1 MLGEFPWIVRLGR
14 RPKRFKRNIFFD
26 CAGTLINRYYVITAG
41 HCEKTNK
48 IARLGENIDN
58 SPVDCDVSGCAPEVQ
73 DIPIERYIDFGFN
86 PQNHRRDIRLV
97 LLSSP
102 ATLNDYVVPACLP
115 GGSLL
120 GANFLGQMVRIAGW
134 GYSNFRTRYLPDRL
148 QYIKAPILERRACN
162 DLYVNKLDE
171 SQLCVGYESGMR
183 KDSCAGDS
191 GGPLTK
197 SLKING
203 KRQHYLLGIVSF
215 GMTYCG
221 EGPAA
226 YTNVSYFMK
235 EILDKIE
242 RR

>member
-14 RPKRFKRNIFFD
+14 RPFKFKKTIFFD
-26 CAGTLINRYYVITAG
+26 CAGTLVNRYYVVTAG
-41 HCEKTNK
+41 HCEEGNK
-48 IARLGENIDN
+48 IARIGENYDN
-58 SPVDCDVSGCAPEVQ
+58 VPVDCYESECAPEIQ
-73 DIPIERYIDFGFN
+73 DIPVERYIEFGFN
-86 PQNHRRDIRLV
+86 REAHRRDLRLA
-97 LLSSP
+97 LLEEP
-102 ATLNDYVVPACLP
+102 ATLNEYVVPACLP
-115 GGSLL
+115 GPRLI
-120 GANFLGQMVRIAGW
+120 GANLLGQMVRIAGW
-134 GYSNFRTRYLPDRL
+134 GYADFRTKYLPDKL
-148 QYIKAPILERRACN
+148 QYIKAPVLDPEICG

-171 SQLCVGYESGMR
+171 SQLCVGYESG

-203 KRQHYLLGIVSF
+203 KRQHYLLGVVSF

-221 EGPAA
+221 DGPAV

-242 RR
+242 KS